1 MAERRACR
9 AVAAL
14 LSVGLAVALAACDV
28 PAEEGPS
35 PSPGVPDVTVMT
47 TDRFETIDP
56 AAVVDQ
62 GSTTVALNVFQRLM
76 VGEPGAGVLK
86 PDAARDCIVDTPKV
100 YECTLNEGL
109 TFHNGHAL
117 TSSDVKFSV
126 ERALRLDVAG
136 SSTSLLSSLQRIDTP
151 DDLTVR
157 FVLSR
162 EDTQFGFALA
172 SPAASIVDEE
182 VYDPDSV
189 RQNSEQAI
197 GSGPYRMEEY
207 STEQITLA
215 AHGTYVGRT
224 AARSQLVDLV
234 RAEDSAAIEEAMR
247 DGEVDLVWRGLSA
260 PARTRFAQ
268 QVDASADGRT
278 EDGYV
283 QQIMPSTRIRQLWWN
298 PGSEYADHEPV
309 RTAIASAL
317 QQDRVTDSVVPLGV
331 LGHSSAFEVG
341 GEADVEI
348 SWKKRVRLTLSY
360 DSSVPESHDMASTI
374 RSRLEETGG
383 LSVKLVADDAHADL
397 ALHDRKAWTSTA
409 IAWLQPY
416 LDNPSADSAKEV
428 SATEADYRATRD
440 PVSSEA
446 MKLLADLQ
454 KLAAE
459 DELILPIDQQDEQ
472 IYLAQGV
479 EIAPTSFG
487 SGWHLGLWGVAR
499 A

>member
-1 MAERRACR
+1 MAEGRVHRALAGLVC
-9 AVAAL
+9 
-14 LSVGLAVALAACDV
+14 VGLAVALAACDT
-28 PAEEGPS
+28 PTEPGPS
-35 PSPGVPDVTVMT
+35 PTPGVPDVTVMT
-47 TDRFETIDP
+47 TDRFEVVDP

-76 VGEPGAGVLK
+76 VGEPGADVLK
-86 PDAARDCIVDTPKV
+86 PDAARDCIVDSPKV
-100 YECTLNEGL
+100 YRCTLNEGL

-136 SSTSLLSSLQRIDTP
+136 SSASLLSSLQRIETP

-189 RQNSEQAI
+189 RPNSEQAV

-207 STEQITLA
+207 STEQITLK

-224 AARSQLVDLV
+224 AARSQVVDLV
-234 RAEDSAAIEEAMR
+234 RADDSAAIEEAMR
-247 DGEVDLVWRGLSA
+247 AGEVDLVWRGLSA
-260 PARTRFAQ
+260 PARNRFVQ
-268 QVDASADGRT
+268 QVEASAEGRT
-278 EDGYV
+278 EDGYI

-298 PGSEYADHEPV
+298 PGSDYAGHEPV
-309 RTAIASAL
+309 RTAIATAL

-331 LGHSSAFEVG
+331 LGHASSFETG
-341 GEADVEI
+341 GEADVDI
-348 SWKKRVRLTLSY
+348 SWKKRVRLTLGY
-360 DSSVPESHDMASTI
+360 DSTVPEAHDMASTI
-374 RSRLEETGG
+374 RSRLEDTGG
-383 LSVKLVADDAHADL
+383 LSVKLVADDSNTDL
-397 ALHDRKAWTSTA
+397 VLHDRKAWTSTA

-416 LDNPSADSAKEV
+416 LEHPGADSAKEV
-428 SATEADYRATRD
+428 AEIEARFRATRD
-440 PVSSEA
+440 PVSPAA
-446 MKLLADLQ
+446 MNLLADLQ
-454 KLAAE
+454 EAAAE
-459 DELILPIDQQDEQ
+459 DELILPLDQQDEQ

-499 A
+499 V